1 MHGDS
6 FRCPLPSP
14 PGSRGL
20 RCAEVLLTRPR
31 DACDDCQS
39 GIQVH
44 SRADDR
50 WAMKLFAEALER
62 KRQSSSRTNSSRFP
76 PQQQFESKD
85 VGWCWLY
92 DPFEHPNGYFN
103 FAGYQPEEAVLGLHL
118 GLKGSLSRKDMMRSF
133 IWKAYF
139 RKHGTS
145 SGDRLYKSPKLC

>member
-20 RCAEVLLTRPR
+20 RCAELLLTRPR

-44 SRADDR
+44 SHADDH

-62 KRQSSSRTNSSRFP
+62 MAQPSSRTNPSRSP
-76 PQQQFESKD
+76 PQQHFESKN
-85 VGWCWLY
+85 VGWRWRY
-92 DPFEHPNGYFN
+92 DPFEHPNESFKSEGC
-103 FAGYQPEEAVLGLHL
+103 QPEEAVLELHL
-118 GLKGSLSRKDMMRSF
+118 RLRGSLSPVGHDALTPLEGIPSQTF
-133 IWKAYF
+133 CQLW
-139 RKHGTS
+139 
-145 SGDRLYKSPKLC
+145 